1 MFESFPGSLWDFIC
15 WDDIF
20 KTKILSETALRN
32 HLATFG
38 RMKLVRFCVLGGAPI
53 FGPTFRGQTETRSEH
68 IPGARNSGRAWGC
81 ACFRALFGH
90 RILGHVFAQES
101 NVVAS
106 SFEYLGNVYQC
117 CKNSTM
123 FAGHTDPFPQNRN
136 TATK

>member
-81 ACFRALFGH
+81 SYFRARFGH
-90 RILGHVFAQES
+90 RIWDHVLRVKLI
-101 NVVAS
+101 VVDNA
-106 SFEYLGNVYQC
+106 F
-117 CKNSTM
+117 
-123 FAGHTDPFPQNRN
+123 
-136 TATK
+136 